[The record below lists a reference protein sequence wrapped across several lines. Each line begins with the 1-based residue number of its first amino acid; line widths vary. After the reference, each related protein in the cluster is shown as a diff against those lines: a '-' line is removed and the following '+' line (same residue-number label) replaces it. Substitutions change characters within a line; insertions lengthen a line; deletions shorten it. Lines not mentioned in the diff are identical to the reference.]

1 MTDQDSNRF
10 IELTTALQYDSYGE
24 KYLTDFDRMLIQQN
38 RSALL
43 NSRPYQLPPKV
54 EEKIETKLE
63 YIKTKNWECP
73 EY

>member
-43 NSRPYQLPPKV
+43 NSRPYQLPDQV
-54 EEKIETKLE
+54 EEKIEIKLN
-63 YIKTKNWECP
+63 YIQSKKWECP

>member
-24 KYLTDFDRMLIQQN
+24 KYLTDFDRMFIQQN

-43 NSRPYQLPPKV
+43 NSRPYQLPDQV
-54 EEKIETKLE
+54 EKKIEIKLN
-63 YIKTKNWECP
+63 YIQSKKWECP